1 MLSTNERIFSDLT
14 EARKLLEKGWT
25 KNAYA
30 RNANGVSVE
39 EDNPNACSFCVRGA
53 LNRAYA
59 SLETHLLV
67 GRVVKA
73 RTGGLWLHLWND
85 APGRTQGEVLAM
97 IDEVLKEVS
106 E

>member
-1 MLSTNERIFSDLT
+1 M
-14 EARKLLEKGWT
+14 
-25 KNAYA
+25 
-30 RNANGVSVE
+30 
-39 EDNPNACSFCVRGA
+39 
-53 LNRAYA
+53 NRAHA
-59 SLETHLLV
+59 RLETHLLV